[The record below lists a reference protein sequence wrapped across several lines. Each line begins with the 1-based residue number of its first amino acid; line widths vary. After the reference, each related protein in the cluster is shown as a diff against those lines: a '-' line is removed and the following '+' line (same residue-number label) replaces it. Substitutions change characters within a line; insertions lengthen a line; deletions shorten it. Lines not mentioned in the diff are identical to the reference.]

1 MKNIICELNKFIFNF
16 IYDLLAIL
24 FLTLIIGCAA
34 HTNLTPVGK
43 GNVEASISLG
53 GPFIP
58 VAETKIPTPYLV
70 AGANYGMTENINL
83 DGTLHI
89 TSLFYQIAG
98 FDFGATWFPV
108 LNEGMIPTWGIQQRF
123 LMLSSFKSDVESR
136 FRIYPLISNS
146 ASWEWGS
153 GLIYTGLD
161 FIIPLTNPDYDEEAE
176 NVIFSPFVGY
186 RWDLGKKLRLLTE
199 LKWHG
204 ANIQGDQLA
213 VEYITIGGY
222 GAVSLMLT
230 LEKRF

>member
-1 MKNIICELNKFIFNF
+1 MKNIICDF
-16 IYDLLAIL
+16 LAVL
-24 FLTLIIGCAA
+24 FLTFMIGCAA
-34 HTNLTPVGK
+34 HSNLTPVGEGK
-43 GNVEASISLG
+43 VDASLSLG

-58 VAETKIPTPYLV
+58 VVETKIPTPYLA
-70 AGANYGMTENINL
+70 AGANYGLTENINI

-108 LNEGMIPTWGIQQRF
+108 LNEGMIPTWGIQPRF
-123 LMLSSFKSDVESR
+123 LVLSSFKSDVESR
-136 FRIYPLISNS
+136 LRIYPLISNS
-146 ASWEWGS
+146 AAWEWGG

-161 FIIPLTNPDYDEEAE
+161 FTVPLTKPDYDEEAE
-176 NVIFSPFVGY
+176 TVIFSPFVGY
-186 RWDLGKKLRLLTE
+186 RWNIGKKLRLLTE

-230 LEKRF
+230 LEKRL